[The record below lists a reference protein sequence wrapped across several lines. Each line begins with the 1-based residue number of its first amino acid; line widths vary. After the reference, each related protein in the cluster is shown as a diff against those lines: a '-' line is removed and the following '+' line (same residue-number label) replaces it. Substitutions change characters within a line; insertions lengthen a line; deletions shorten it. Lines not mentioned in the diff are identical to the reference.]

1 MEGHGEEKR
10 KDHRFEGVREQDD
23 VAPGWEDTED
33 EKRKDRRLEQV
44 DVEPGW
50 EETEDE
56 GERRNDHRLEGLEG
70 VRGQVD
76 VEPGWEE
83 TEGEGERRGMKYTQ
97 NRKTREE
104 DLHSTARLHKLN
116 N

>member
-1 MEGHGEEKR
+1 MEGHGKEKR
-10 KDHRFEGVREQDD
+10 KDRRLEGVREQDD
-23 VAPGWEDTED
+23 V
-33 EKRKDRRLEQV
+33 K
-44 DVEPGW
+44 PGW

-70 VRGQVD
+70 VTGQVD

-83 TEGEGERRGMKYTQ
+83 TKGEGERRGMKYTQ

-104 DLHSTARLHKLN
+104 DLHSTARLCKLN